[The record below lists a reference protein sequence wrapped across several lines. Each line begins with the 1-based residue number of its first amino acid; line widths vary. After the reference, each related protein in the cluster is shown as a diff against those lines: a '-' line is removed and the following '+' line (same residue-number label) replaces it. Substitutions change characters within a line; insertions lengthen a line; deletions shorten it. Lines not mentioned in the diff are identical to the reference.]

1 MLQQIACQE
10 PLPSSDGKPIDSFGQ
25 QNDAFQ
31 SHQETPP
38 NHRKLG
44 NMAGPVRVGQ
54 VGLHSMLSHHHRIRG
69 HQQPWVGARGSH
81 PNSELN
87 NNAGAVSDHRVND
100 QGNDEISLFAL
111 SAENEKGESD
121 NVDTPKSDLPPSKV
135 RKSQNFRDKM
145 VEMDPYVDIIFQGQ
159 RKRTRCVRGG
169 GTDCVFTEK
178 LRNVLKFTYQS
189 EVPTAGVSKAG

>member
-100 QGNDEISLFAL
+100 QNNDEISLFVL

-121 NVDTPKSDLPPSKV
+121 NVDTPKSDLPPSKEKDTLCSWW
-135 RKSQNFRDKM
+135 RHRLRFHRETPKCF
-145 VEMDPYVDIIFQGQ
+145 EIHLP
-159 RKRTRCVRGG
+159 VRGADSRCLEG
-169 GTDCVFTEK
+169 
-178 LRNVLKFTYQS
+178 R
-189 EVPTAGVSKAG
+189 